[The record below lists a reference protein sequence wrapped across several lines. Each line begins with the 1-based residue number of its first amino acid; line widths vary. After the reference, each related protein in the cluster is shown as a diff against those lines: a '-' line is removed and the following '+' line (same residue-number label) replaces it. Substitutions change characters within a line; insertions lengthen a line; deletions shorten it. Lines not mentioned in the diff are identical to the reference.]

1 MNSLHMDTTTGTR
14 PTLKLIGVTVRHQDA
29 VLGLSDVFTGVY
41 CPPEGP
47 SSTLRVLA
55 VPP

>member
-29 VLGLSDVFTGVY
+29 ALGLSDIFTSVY
-41 CPPEGP
+41 HPPEGP
-47 SSTLRVLA
+47 SSPPRVLA